1 MSLVNVEGY
10 NNLMKDT
17 SSGGIV
23 NVDKRSYN
31 DYLATRNIAKQ
42 RNLEAESTRSSVESL
57 QIEINNIKG
66 DLNDIK
72 ALLMS
77 IVNK

>member
-1 MSLVNVEGY
+1 MNLVNVEGY
-10 NNLMKDT
+10 TNLMKDT
-17 SSGGIV
+17 SSGGVV

-31 DYLATRNIAKQ
+31 DYLSTRNIVKQ
-42 RNLEAESTRSSVESL
+42 RRLEEENTRSSVESL

-72 ALLMS
+72 TLLMS

>member
-31 DYLATRNIAKQ
+31 DYLVSRNIAKQ